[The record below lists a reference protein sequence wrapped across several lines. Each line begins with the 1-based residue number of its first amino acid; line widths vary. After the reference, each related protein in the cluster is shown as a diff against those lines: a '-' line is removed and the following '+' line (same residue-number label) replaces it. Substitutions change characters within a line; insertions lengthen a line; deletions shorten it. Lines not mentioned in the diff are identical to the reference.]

1 MTAGH
6 ERLDGKRALVIGA
19 GSVAGTSIAV
29 ALAEVGADVAVAATS
44 LDGMEVMAVR
54 RVKRRI
60 EELGRRSFDSAFDV
74 TLGQNVQVSTRQ
86 VAKEL
91 GGLEIMV
98 YAVDHPFAKPIEK
111 TTDAEWQRVISYNLA
126 GAFFACRAAV
136 REMQQSAGGCIILVG
151 GAPADTGAVSYTA
164 ARFGLAGITQALARE
179 TREHRIRVNS
189 IVPAWPE
196 AEPTTSEL
204 PAHISRAPASLA
216 VYLATAAGE
225 STSGRVF
232 GSDGARDQG
241 PGVRD
246 DMHTEL

>member
-1 MTAGH
+1 MAR
-6 ERLDGKRALVIGA
+6 EQARLDGKRSLVIGA
-19 GSVAGTSIAV
+19 GSAAGTAIAV
-29 ALAEVGADVAVAATS
+29 ALAQAGADVAVAAGS

-111 TTDAEWQRVISYNLA
+111 TTDAEWQRVINYNLA

-136 REMQQSAGGCIILVG
+136 REMQQSGGCIILVG
-151 GAPADTGAVSYTA
+151 GTSPETGASAYTA
-164 ARFGLAGITQALARE
+164 ARFGLAGITRALAME
-179 TREHRIRVNS
+179 TREHGIRINS
-189 IVPAWPE
+189 IIPSWSGPGPDLADLPE
-196 AEPTTSEL
+196 GAP
-204 PAHISRAPASLA
+204 RNPASLA
-216 VYLATAAGE
+216 VYLASEAATVTGQ
-225 STSGRVF
+225 VF
-232 GSDGARDQG
+232 CTDEPAQ
-241 PGVRD
+241 
-246 DMHTEL
+246 EQ